1 MEIDEISYSK
11 PDLSSNLALDELA
24 AEIVS
29 AAGRLSAATCAWL
42 LLVAKFDAASGHVR
56 AGFAS
61 TAHWL
66 SFACGLAHRTAVEQ
80 VRVARALAAHEALS
94 REMGA
99 GRLSYSH
106 VRAISRVAG
115 PTEHQLVDE
124 LIEVAQYGTVAHLET
139 IVRGFRTVD
148 DIEGNS
154 TRDVREYVKHSWN
167 DSSLWQLS
175 ARLDPERGEVI
186 SSAIKSLAEREELSP
201 ADALVRLAEIGLAA
215 LADADKPPRA
225 LRGHERAAV
234 VVHLDAA
241 NLQPAVEPRS
251 AERARPFARITNG
264 PGLPWRVVERLLCAG
279 RIRPMVF
286 DGESALDVGRT
297 QRLVTERQYRALI
310 VRHHGH
316 CAVPGCSNV
325 KGLDGHHVI
334 PWSQGGRTD
343 LDNLILLCEPHHLGV
358 HNDELFV
365 TAQRRGRFTFTRT
378 DGTSMMPAPTKDDH
392 SGSVLQLHEAHD
404 AVAPNA
410 ATGNWTGQR
419 LEPEYA
425 VSVLAHRRERARD
438 AAKRGVALPQVV
450 SG

>member
-11 PDLSSNLALDELA
+11 ADLASNLALDELA
-24 AEIVS
+24 AEIVA

-42 LLVAKFDAASGHVR
+42 LLVAKFDAASDHVR

-66 SFACGLAHRTAVEQ
+66 SFACGLAHRTAVEH

-106 VRAISRVAG
+106 VRAISRVAE

-139 IVRGFRTVD
+139 IVRGLRTVD
-148 DIEGNS
+148 DIEGS
-154 TRDVREYVKHSWN
+154 TRDEREYVKHNWN

-175 ARLDPERGEVI
+175 ARLDPERGEVV
-186 SSAIKSLAEREELSP
+186 SSAIKSLAEREELSS

-241 NLQPAVEPRS
+241 NLRPPVERRS

-264 PGLPWRVVERLLCAG
+264 PGLPSRVVERLLCAG

-297 QRLVTERQYRALI
+297 QRLVTERQYRALM

-325 KGLDGHHVI
+325 NGLDGHHVI

-358 HNDELFV
+358 HNDEF
-365 TAQRRGRFTFTRT
+365 TITSQRRGRFTFTRP
-378 DGTSMMPAPTKDDH
+378 DGTSMMPTPTKDDH
-392 SGSVLQLHEAHD
+392 SRSVVQLHETHG

-419 LEPEYA
+419 LEPDYA
-425 VSVLAHRRERARD
+425 VSVLAHRRQRARD
-438 AAKRGVALPQVV
+438 AAGQDAASPHAL

>member
-11 PDLSSNLALDELA
+11 PDLAANLALDELA
-24 AEIVS
+24 AEIVA
-29 AAGRLSAATCAWL
+29 AAGRLAAATCAWL
-42 LLVAKFDAASGHVR
+42 LLVARFDAASGHVR

-66 SFACGLAHRTAVEQ
+66 SFACGLAHRTAVEH
-80 VRVARALAAHEALS
+80 VRVARALAAHDALS

-99 GRLSYSH
+99 GRLSYSQ
-106 VRAISRVAG
+106 VRAISRVAE

-124 LIEVAQYGTVAHLET
+124 LIEVARYGTVAHLET
-139 IVRGFRTVD
+139 IVRGLRTVD
-148 DIEGNS
+148 DTEHAT
-154 TRDVREYVKHSWN
+154 TRDDREYVKHRWN

-175 ARLDPERGEVI
+175 ARLDPERGEVV

-241 NLQPAVEPRS
+241 NLRPPAEPRS
-251 AERARPFARITNG
+251 AERERPFARITNG
-264 PGLPWRVVERLLCAG
+264 PGLPSRVVERLLCAS

-286 DGESALDVGRT
+286 DGENALDVGRT
-297 QRLVTERQYRALI
+297 QRLVTERQYRALM

-334 PWSQGGRTD
+334 PWSKGGRTD

-358 HNDELFV
+358 HNDEFFV
-365 TAQRRGRFTFTRT
+365 TARGRGRFTFTRPN
-378 DGTSMMPAPTKDDH
+378 GTSMMP
-392 SGSVLQLHEAHD
+392 SVAETVPVESITRLHEAHG

-425 VSVLAHRRERARD
+425 ISVLAHRRERARED
-438 AAKRGVALPQVV
+438 AAQKMALPQAL